1 MKKTLTSITLAI
13 VLMFGATFA
22 NAGIIVTDAPAPST
36 SADKSGIIILK
47 DGIIILKDG
56 IIILAATAGIIIL

>member
-13 VLMFGATFA
+13 VLMFGATLA
-22 NAGIIVTDAPAPST
+22 NAGIIVTDSPAPST
-36 SADKSGIIILK
+36 STDKSGIIILK